1 MITIVAMAV
10 PTDTS
15 SPSRLEMLMRY
26 APAAAALSLALALS
40 ASVGLAGPRQATPRA
55 AVLIAEGE
63 AALRAGNPEAAID
76 AFEAA
81 LAVDPGHTGTLL
93 HLAAA
98 ARASG
103 MQGKAIRYYREAQER
118 EPKNLDALAGEGAAL
133 AEKGAL
139 AKAKEKLA
147 LVEKAC
153 GKAACAPAQT
163 LSAAIA
169 RGPSIRIQ
177 TAEATV
183 PDAAQPRAN

>member
-1 MITIVAMAV
+1 
-10 PTDTS
+10 
-15 SPSRLEMLMRY
+15 MRF

-40 ASVGLAGPRQATPRA
+40 ASVGFAGPRQAAPRA
-55 AVLIAEGE
+55 ATLIAQGD
-63 AALRAGNPEAAID
+63 AALQAGDTQGAVD

-81 LAVDPGHTGTLL
+81 LTVDPGYTPTLL
-93 HLAAA
+93 RLAAA

-103 MQGKAIRYYREAQER
+103 MQGKAIGYYREAQER

-147 LVEKAC
+147 QVEKAC
-153 GKAACAPAQT
+153 GKDPCVPAQS

-169 RGPSIRIQ
+169 RGPVVRIQ
-177 TAEATV
+177 TAEATI
-183 PDAAQPRAN
+183 PNAQPAQAN

>member
-1 MITIVAMAV
+1 MAV
-10 PTDTS
+10 PIDTS
-15 SPSRLEMLMRY
+15 TPSRLETLMRY

-40 ASVGLAGPRQATPRA
+40 ASVGFAGPREAKPGAAT
-55 AVLIAEGE
+55 LIAQGE
-63 AALRAGNPEAAID
+63 AALKAGDTQGAVD

-81 LAVDPGHTGTLL
+81 LAVDPGYTRTLL

-118 EPKNLDALAGEGAAL
+118 EPRNIEALAGEGAAL

-147 LVEKAC
+147 QVEKAC
-153 GKAACAPAQT
+153 GKNLCAPAQSLT
-163 LSAAIA
+163 AAIE
-169 RGPSIRIQ
+169 RGPAIRIQ
-177 TAEATV
+177 TAEAAI
-183 PDAAQPRAN
+183 PDSAQPRAN

>member
-1 MITIVAMAV
+1 MAV
-10 PTDTS
+10 PIDTS
-15 SPSRLEMLMRY
+15 TPSRLETLMRY

-40 ASVGLAGPRQATPRA
+40 ASVGFAGPRQAAPRA
-55 AVLIAEGE
+55 AVLIAQGD
-63 AALRAGNPEAAID
+63 AALKMGDAQGAAD

-81 LAVDPGHTGTLL
+81 LAVDPGHTPILL

-139 AKAKEKLA
+139 AKAREKLA
-147 LVEKAC
+147 QVEKAC
-153 GKAACAPAQT
+153 GKAACAPAQVVT
-163 LSAAIA
+163 AAIA
-169 RGPSIRIQ
+169 RGPAIRIQ
-177 TAEATV
+177 TAEAVV
-183 PDAAQPRAN
+183 PEAAQPRAN

>member
-1 MITIVAMAV
+1 
-10 PTDTS
+10 
-15 SPSRLEMLMRY
+15 MRY
-26 APAAAALSLALALS
+26 APAAAALSLAFALS
-40 ASVGLAGPRQATPRA
+40 ASVGLAGPRQAAPRA

-63 AALRAGNPEAAID
+63 AALRAGNTQAAVD

-81 LAVDPGHTGTLL
+81 LTVDPGHTATLL

-103 MQGKAIRYYREAQER
+103 MQGKAIRYYREAQQR

-139 AKAKEKLA
+139 AKAREKLA

-153 GKAACAPAQT
+153 GKAACAPAQS

-169 RGPSIRIQ
+169 RGPAIRIQ
-177 TAEATV
+177 TAEAAI

>member
-1 MITIVAMAV
+1 
-10 PTDTS
+10 
-15 SPSRLEMLMRY
+15 MRY
-26 APAAAALSLALALS
+26 APAAAALSLAFALS
-40 ASVGLAGPRQATPRA
+40 ASIGLAGPRQAAPRA
-55 AVLIAEGE
+55 ATLIAQGE
-63 AALRAGNPEAAID
+63 AAMRAGDTQAAVD

-81 LAVDPGHTGTLL
+81 LAVDPGHTDTLL

-118 EPKNLDALAGEGAAL
+118 EPKNIDALAGEGAAL

-147 LVEKAC
+147 QVEKAC
-153 GKAACAPAQT
+153 GKAPCASAQS

-169 RGPSIRIQ
+169 RGPAIRIQ
-177 TAEATV
+177 TAEAAI
-183 PDAAQPRAN
+183 PDTPQPRAN